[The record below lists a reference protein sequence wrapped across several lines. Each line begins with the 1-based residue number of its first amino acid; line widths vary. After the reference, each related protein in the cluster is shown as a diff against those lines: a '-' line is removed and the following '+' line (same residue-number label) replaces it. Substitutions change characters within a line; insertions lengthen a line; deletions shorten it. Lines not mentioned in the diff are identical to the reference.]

1 MTLTTLVLGS
11 SMLFAYPELGT
22 IAGVQG
28 VIIYG
33 LSSSLPLFAFAVLG
47 PMIRKRCPE
56 GFVLTEWTR
65 QRYGILTGL
74 FLSFMTLVTLF
85 LYMIAELSAV
95 GQVVE
100 ALTGLDP
107 LPIMITQA
115 AITTVYTCGFCLFPH
130 IMHIVG
136 LTRPHV

>member
-1 MTLTTLVLGS
+1 
-11 SMLFAYPELGT
+11 MLFAYPELGT

-28 VIIYG
+28 VLVYG
-33 LSSSLPLFAFAVLG
+33 LSSSLPLFAFAILG

-65 QRYGILTGL
+65 QRYGVLTGL

-100 ALTGLDP
+100 ALTGFEP
-107 LPIMITQA
+107 LPVMITQA
-115 AITTVYTCGFCLFPH
+115 VVTTVYTCEFCLFYS
-130 IMHIVG
+130 
-136 LTRPHV
+136 

>member
-1 MTLTTLVLGS
+1 
-11 SMLFAYPELGT
+11 MLFAYPELGL

-28 VIIYG
+28 VIIYA
-33 LSSSLPLFAFAVLG
+33 LSSSLPLFAFAFLG

-65 QRYGILTGL
+65 QRYGVVAAL
-74 FLSFMTLVTLF
+74 FLSFMTLLTLF

-100 ALTGLDP
+100 ALTGFDP
-107 LPIMITQA
+107 LPVMIAQA
-115 AITTVYTCGFCLFPH
+115 AVTTIYTCEFCLPRRLPAD
-130 IMHIVG
+130 G
-136 LTRPHV
+136 N